1 MAENFIYNP
10 AEKIAG
16 AFKESSASL
25 GNAFATVLAR
35 RQHDYDVADHI
46 FQNLEAL
53 KKDVNLFGREDVKK
67 MVSTTMGEMASTIS
81 ESGNLDYSKLGLVRN
96 KISEIKDKKEYWES
110 FADMREEKFK
120 QLIADKDY
128 LKSFANSV
136 KAIDALA
143 LDKTITNAKDLAT
156 RMEDEV
162 LGSYDPV
169 LYLKKIRQS
178 IRPDQKI
185 GGYYKDAKGYTIGY
199 DGKLPTDFGY
209 DATKKQITVPQ
220 DIPVVDPVTK
230 VTKNMSWSQRD
241 VQALSAQNPEMMG
254 ILKKNITGVAGA
266 FNSDEDIYS
275 HFFMKTVEDPDEKVI
290 GQPKVYKPTKGSGG
304 TPKNTS
310 FGAKNI
316 GEVKVPEAG
325 GLVKKMPTGK
335 PLKTPISASQE
346 GIINQIGRNSKG
358 EIWAEMYYKS
368 DGSLWTD
375 ENDLAGA
382 KTGWGKI
389 ELDDDDFTNRL
400 EAIAA
405 NAYKEGYGD
414 KFLTAWKSIT
424 KASGKYVGYIPPADN
439 VAVGYITDKATGK
452 RRQMT
457 RKMIDEYADQ
467 QIKAGKAKD
476 KSDFIKKYSDW
487 VKTNPTL

>member
-10 AEKIAG
+10 AEKIG
-16 AFKESSASL
+16 ATFKEASANL
-25 GNAFATVLAR
+25 GGAFATVLAR
-35 RQHDYDVADHI
+35 KQHDYDVADHI

-53 KKDVNLFGREDVKK
+53 KKDVNLFGREEVKG
-67 MVSTTMGEMASTIS
+67 MVSQTMSEMASNIS
-81 ESGNLDYSKLGLVRN
+81 ESGNLDYAKLGLVRN
-96 KISEIKDKKEYWES
+96 KISEIKDRKEYWET
-110 FADMREEKFK
+110 FADLREEKFK

-128 LKSFANSV
+128 LKSFASSV
-136 KAIDALA
+136 KSIDGLA
-143 LDKTITNAKDLAT
+143 FDKDIRTAKDLAT
-156 RMEDEV
+156 RMDDQV
-162 LGSYDPV
+162 MSSYDPV
-169 LYLKKIRQS
+169 LYLKKIGQS
-178 IRPDQKI
+178 VRPNQNVD
-185 GGYYKDAKGYTIGY
+185 GYYKDSKGYTIGY
-199 DGKLPTDFGY
+199 NGKLPAGIGY
-209 DATKKQITVPQ
+209 DPVKKALTDPADPEWATK
-220 DIPVVDPVTK
+220 DL
-230 VTKNMSWSQRD
+230 
-241 VQALSAQNPEMMG
+241 QALQAQNPEMMT
-254 ILKKNITGVAGA
+254 ILKKNISGVAGA
-266 FNSDEDIYS
+266 FNADEDIYKY
-275 HFFMKTVEDPDEKVI
+275 FFNKTIEKPDEKVI
-290 GQPKVYKPTKGSGG
+290 GQPKVYKPTKGKAG
-304 TPKNTS
+304 TPKNTT
-310 FGAKNI
+310 FGAGNI

-335 PLKTPISASQE
+335 ALKTPISASQE

-389 ELDDDDFTNRL
+389 ELADDDFINRL

-405 NAYKEGYGD
+405 NAYQAGFGD
-414 KFLTAWKSIT
+414 KLVNAFKSIK

-439 VAVGYITDKATGK
+439 VAVGYITDKASGK